1 MIFVRVKK
9 NLTKLLYSA
18 IRRSLLADLSVRWIM
33 DKFGTIKELAKE
45 VLIIPT
51 LNGGLDRSLWD
62 RGQRMVRNVDYICGL
77 PEVVDSGLPIDRFC
91 LLSAAYFSDSGLAR
105 RFSSAKEMPGLAI
118 LSVGG
123 EELLEVSTE
132 VVTERLCGVVEDARI
147 EKINRIITESGDRS
161 SRMQEAM
168 ILSDSRNLED
178 MGAIGIF
185 NELRES
191 IAGGKGV
198 SEVVS
203 SWQSKIDYRYWQA
216 RLEKSFRFASVR
228 ELAGQR
234 LLTAESFMEQLKIEA
249 EGCDLVGFKS

>member
-1 MIFVRVKK
+1 MFLVRVKK
-9 NLTKLLYSA
+9 SLTKLLYSA

-62 RGQRMVRNVDYICGL
+62 RGERMVRNVDYICGL

-105 RFSSAKEMPGLAI
+105 RFGSAKEMAGLAI
-118 LSVGG
+118 LSVGE

-132 VVTERLCGVVEDARI
+132 VVTERLCGVVEEARI

-178 MGAIGIF
+178 MGAVGIF

-198 SEVVS
+198 SDVVL

-234 LLTAESFMEQLKIEA
+234 LLAAESFMEQLKKEA
-249 EGCDLVGFKS
+249 EGCDLVGFKC